1 MLNGI
6 MSRLDLVSLTPLF
19 SFVIPNGFGYKAMVS
34 Q

>member
-1 MLNGI
+1 
-6 MSRLDLVSLTPLF
+6 LDLVSLTPLF